1 MNKIPAPN
9 YTQTPNQIFEEF
21 LPLMGVAELKV
32 VLAIVRNTFGWHRK
46 SHRMSLSYF
55 TQATGLS
62 RQGVLDG
69 LNAGIQRGI
78 ICRHKMGQSYEYSL
92 RIDDETSQATRPVE
106 DETSQASRPVEDETS
121 QASRPVL
128 VKLLDPTKKDKERTT
143 KESDGGGGS
152 FPDGVSFAE
161 VVQVYQSEIGMYSM
175 VVADMMQDD
184 FDTYGGKWIIDAIH
198 IAVLANKRKYNYVRG
213 ILRRWHTDGRQDDTQ
228 STTNA
233 TATVMVT
240 ISGGDM

>member
-32 VLAIVRNTFGWHRK
+32 VLAIVRNTFGWHRNA
-46 SHRMSLSYF
+46 HRMSLSYF

-92 RIDDETSQATRPVE
+92 RIDDETSQA
-106 DETSQASRPVEDETS
+106 SRPVEDETS

-128 VKLLDPTKKDKERTT
+128 VKLVDPTKKDKERTT

-161 VVQVYQSEIGMYSM
+161 VARAYQSEIGMYSA

-184 FDTYGGKWIIDAIH
+184 FDTYGGQWIIDAIH